1 MATETIV
8 KHYECVADYVADV
21 SRNVPREKLKA
32 NSSHDTGRGSF
43 FWTETYEE
51 AQSLSVSGWA
61 DGTARVAAHRDR
73 FTAFLTA
80 AKAIKAKS
88 FGWDVE
94 GQFVDVGRFLSGE
107 PECFGT
113 EFDYGES
120 IAGRVCSIRL
130 NACVSGA
137 VSADTICA
145 RGVTV
150 LVAVDL
156 LEACGIRC
164 EVTVSAATETSALQL
179 DSNVVVKKASDPV
192 DLDKLAFCVAH
203 PSFFRR
209 FGFRFCEI
217 YGHSPSA
224 CHPCRLS
231 DYGQKGVVEIDEI
244 LSAASLSPSQLQA
257 NVLKIAKSC
266 GLDFNEEQIAELAA
280 AGAA

>member
-1 MATETIV
+1 MAKKVVV
-8 KHYECVADYVADV
+8 KNYECVADYVADV
-21 SRNVPREKLKA
+21 SRNVPREQLKA
-32 NSSHDTGRGSF
+32 NSSHDTGRRDF
-43 FWTETYEE
+43 FWTERYED
-51 AQSLSVSGWA
+51 AQALAISGWA
-61 DGTARVAAHRDR
+61 DGTARVASQRDR
-73 FTAFLTA
+73 FAAFISA

-113 EFDYGES
+113 EFDNGES
-120 IAGRVCSIRL
+120 ISGRVCSIRL

-137 VSADTICA
+137 ISADTICA

-164 EVTVSAATETSALQL
+164 EVTVSAATQTSALQL
-179 DSNVVVKKASDPV
+179 DSNVVVKKAGDAV
-192 DLDKLAFCVAH
+192 DLDKLSFCIAH

-217 YGHSPSA
+217 YGHDPSN
-224 CHPCRLS
+224 CYPCPLS
-231 DYGQKGVVEIDEI
+231 DYGQQGVVEIDEI
-244 LSAASLSPSQLQA
+244 LSGASLSPAQLQA

-266 GLDFNEEQIAELAA
+266 GLDFNDEQIAELAA